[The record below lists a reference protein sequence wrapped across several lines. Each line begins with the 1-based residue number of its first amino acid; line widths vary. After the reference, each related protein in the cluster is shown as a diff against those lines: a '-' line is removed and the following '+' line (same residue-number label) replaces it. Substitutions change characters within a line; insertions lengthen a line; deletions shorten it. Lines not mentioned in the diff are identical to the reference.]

1 MGFRVTPLHET
12 VRTFCL
18 SEADIVQIPPR
29 IELQIR
35 SDRHP
40 PAMPPSL
47 LHRISVTL
55 SMEGG
60 WEALTQLSASPAASS
75 L

>member
-1 MGFRVTPLHET
+1 MGFRVAPVYET

-18 SEADIVQIPPR
+18 SESDIVQIPPR

-40 PAMPPSL
+40 PAIPSSLPP
-47 LHRISVTL
+47 RISVTL
-55 SMEGG
+55 GG
-60 WEALTQLSASPAASS
+60 
-75 L
+75 